1 MADLRYEWHDDDW
14 MALRTDCHDQPMSI
28 YELHLGS
35 WRKRSGDEPSD
46 DPTDWYTYDEL
57 ADLLPDYLTELGV
70 THVEFLPRKKLRTFG
85 VGDKCVTPAHGFRS
99 IPGTYRRRRPQVA
112 AGCAPC
118 FDYSCLMWVR
128 LGYAYCAP
136 WLGLAVSVGL

>member
-70 THVEFLPRKKLRTFG
+70 THVEFLPRK
-85 VGDKCVTPAHGFRS
+85 S
-99 IPGTYRRRRPQVA
+99 
-112 AGCAPC
+112 
-118 FDYSCLMWVR
+118 
-128 LGYAYCAP
+128 YALSGSATS
-136 WLGLAVSVGL
+136 A